1 MRKYMRKGFAYVILT
16 AMVFGMLPVSQRE
29 GIGLTDNTMRVCA
42 NIKNEIKSYNDLVE
56 ATATGGTYVLTN
68 SVAVTNPIVIPRGV
82 ELTIVPSID
91 GDSKLIGTSTL
102 DTMFFVSEGSSL
114 QLGQEGGK
122 ELVLDGSL
130 LGNGKAV
137 VTVSGTCEVQQA
149 NITCKNGYGI
159 EVQESGICNM
169 SGGRI
174 SDCGLAGLYVK
185 GRGSCLK
192 GGTIA
197 RCGQGVW
204 LDTKC
209 SGWQMTGGTIEQCA
223 GYGVLCEGVGS
234 MSGGEIASCPRG
246 IYTTS
251 GSFHMQ
257 GGMLEGIT
265 EYAMEPAGGT
275 IYWMGGDVMHGR
287 CTTNSKGC
295 FAIGGSPCM
304 DLDSYIAV
312 QPGTSILQVE
322 RMTKIHPET
331 KIQLYAFSAEQ
342 PLVTAISDSIQ
353 LGDSIACYGAY
364 APNCSVYVQ
373 NNAIYLEG
381 LENVQNEPKESPN
394 PTSTPDVPVV
404 KENTP
409 TQAPASQE
417 PAFRKEEDYSIV
429 TEFRPELT
437 KVQAKGLKFQLY
449 WDSSAIAQLD
459 EMGIYYSLDQ
469 KNYTLAKKV
478 KGTVTRTSL
487 TIPQSYEGDKI
498 YFYLVGMVSDTETGR
513 QYETKKSY
521 VASRYLVDKVR
532 GTKGSYHTKKQ
543 TLVIK
548 WKQVTNCT
556 GYHVFLKAQ
565 CNGKTTIRR
574 CATVSKKKN
583 SVMISDQK
591 IKKLFASKGKPIH
604 IKKYMVQAFYQSGNK
619 TAFSLRE

>member
-1 MRKYMRKGFAYVILT
+1 MKKYMRKGFAYVFLA
-16 AMVFGMLPVSQRE
+16 AMAFGMLPISQRE

-68 SVAVTNPIVIPRGV
+68 SVVVTNPIVIPRGV
-82 ELTIVPSID
+82 ELTLVPSID
-91 GDSKLIGTSTL
+91 GDSKLIGTAKL
-102 DTMFFVSEGSSL
+102 NTMFFVSEGSYL
-114 QLGQEGGK
+114 QLGQEGGS

-130 LGNGKAV
+130 LGNEKAV

-159 EVQESGICNM
+159 EVQESGSCNM
-169 SGGRI
+169 TGGRI
-174 SDCGLAGLYVK
+174 SECGLAGLYVK

-192 GGTIA
+192 GGTISG
-197 RCGQGVW
+197 CGQGVW
-204 LDTKC
+204 LDPKC
-209 SGWQMTGGTIEQCA
+209 SDWQMTGGTIEQC
-223 GYGVLCEGVGS
+223 GGSGVFSEGVGT
-234 MSGGEIASCPRG
+234 MSGGKIASCPRG

-251 GSFHMQ
+251 GSFNMQ
-257 GGMLEGIT
+257 GGVLEGIT

-287 CTTNSKGC
+287 CTTNSQGC
-295 FAIGGSPCM
+295 FAIGGSTGM
-304 DLDSYIAV
+304 DSDSYIVV
-312 QPGTSILQVE
+312 QPGTSILQVG
-322 RMTKIHPET
+322 RMTNLHPET
-331 KIQLYAFSAEQ
+331 KIQLYAFSSEQ

-353 LGDSIACYGAY
+353 ISDSVACYGAY
-364 APNCSVYVQ
+364 GPNCMVYVQ
-373 NNAIYLEG
+373 NNAIYMDG
-381 LENVQNEPKESPN
+381 LENTKNEPVASPSPTQEVPVVQETTPTQVPVSQEPTPN
-394 PTSTPDVPVV
+394 PT
-404 KENTP
+404 
-409 TQAPASQE
+409 
-417 PAFRKEEDYSIV
+417 EDYSIV

-449 WDSSAIAQLD
+449 WDSSAIVQLD

-498 YFYLVGMVSDTETGR
+498 YFYLVGVVSDKDTGQ

-532 GTKGSYHTKKQ
+532 GTTGSYHTKQQK
-543 TLVIK
+543 LVIK

-583 SVMISDQK
+583 SVMISDYK

>member
-1 MRKYMRKGFAYVILT
+1 MRKYRRKGFAYVFLA
-16 AMVFGMLPVSQRE
+16 AMAFGMFPISQRE
-29 GIGLTDNTMRVCA
+29 GIGLTDNTMHVCA

-82 ELTIVPSID
+82 ELTLVPSIEGD
-91 GDSKLIGTSTL
+91 GKLIGTSKL
-102 DTMFFVSEGSSL
+102 DTMFFVSEGSYL
-114 QLGQEGGK
+114 QLGQEDGK

-159 EVQESGICNM
+159 EVQESGSCNM
-169 SGGRI
+169 SSGRI

-197 RCGQGVW
+197 GCGQGVW
-204 LDTKC
+204 LDSKC
-209 SGWQMTGGTIEQCA
+209 SGWQMTGGTIEQC
-223 GYGVLCEGVGS
+223 GGSGVLSEGVGT
-234 MSGGEIASCPRG
+234 MSGGKIASCPRG

-251 GSFHMQ
+251 GSFNMQ
-257 GGMLEGIT
+257 GGVLEGIT

-275 IYWMGGDVMHGR
+275 IYWMGGTVMHGR
-287 CTTNSKGC
+287 CTTNSQGC
-295 FAIGGSPCM
+295 FAIGGSPGM
-304 DLDSYIAV
+304 DSDSYIAV
-312 QPGTSILQVE
+312 QPGTSILQVG
-322 RMTKIHPET
+322 RMTNLHPET

-353 LGDSIACYGAY
+353 ISDSVACYGAY
-364 APNCSVYVQ
+364 GANCMVYVQ
-373 NNAIYLEG
+373 NNAIYMDG
-381 LENVQNEPKESPN
+381 LENTKDEPVGSPSPTQN
-394 PTSTPDVPVV
+394 VPVV
-404 KENTP
+404 QETTP
-409 TQAPASQE
+409 TQVPASQE
-417 PAFRKEEDYSIV
+417 PTPNPMEDYSIV
-429 TEFRPELT
+429 TEFRPEIT
-437 KVQAKGLKFQLY
+437 KVQAKGLKFQLN
-449 WDSSAIAQLD
+449 WDCSAILQLD
-459 EMGIYYSLDQ
+459 EMGVYYSLDQ

-478 KGTVTRTSL
+478 KGTVTSTSL

-498 YFYLVGMVSDTETGR
+498 YFYLVGEVTDQASGR
-513 QYETKKSY
+513 QYETRKSY

-532 GTKGSYHTKKQ
+532 GTTGSYHTKQQK
-543 TLVIK
+543 LVIK

-565 CNGKTTIRR
+565 CDGKTRIRR

>member
-1 MRKYMRKGFAYVILT
+1 MRKYMRKGFVYVFLGVMAY
-16 AMVFGMLPVSQRE
+16 GMLPISQRE
-29 GIGLTDNTMRVCA
+29 GIGLTDNTMHVCA
-42 NIKNEIKSYNDLVE
+42 NIKNEIKNYNDLVE

-68 SVAVTNPIVIPRGV
+68 SVAVTNPVVIPKGV
-82 ELTIVPSID
+82 ELTIIPSIEGD
-91 GDSKLIGTSTL
+91 GKLIGTSKL
-102 DTMFFVSEGSSL
+102 DTMFFVSEGSYL
-114 QLGQEGGK
+114 QLGQEGGM

-130 LGNGKAV
+130 LGDKKAV
-137 VTVSGTCEVQQA
+137 ITVSGTCEVEQA

-353 LGDSIACYGAY
+353 LSDSIACYGAY

-437 KVQAKGLKFQLY
+437 KVQAKGLKFQLD
-449 WDSSAIAQLD
+449 WDSSAIVQLD
-459 EMGIYYSLDQ
+459 EMDIYYSLDQ
-469 KNYTLAKKV
+469 KNYRLAKKV
-478 KGTVTRTSL
+478 KGTVTHTSL

-498 YFYLVGMVSDTETGR
+498 YFYLIGRVSDMDTGQ

-532 GTKGSYHTKKQ
+532 GTTGSYHTKKQ
-543 TLVIK
+543 KLEIK
-548 WKQVTNCT
+548 WKQVNNCT
-556 GYHVFLKAQ
+556 GYHVFLKAR
-565 CNGKTTIRR
+565 CNGKTTIKR
-574 CATVSKKKN
+574 CATVSRKKH
-583 SVMISDQK
+583 SVMISDYK
-591 IKKLFASKGKPIH
+591 IKKLFASKGKPIR